1 MRWEE
6 NEHELKKK
14 KIKKKGG
21 ERGGSSASYLVKLA
35 NWELLEGNNMEMV
48 QITSD

>member
-14 KIKKKGG
+14 KKKGG
-21 ERGGSSASYLVKLA
+21 GGSFANYLVKLA